1 MPLDRVVA
9 GKRTLFDVPNS
20 ADSAGSEAVV
30 KKKKKTS
37 KQEGNK
43 TAVVADRPF
52 DLREFLVLNINT
64 ILFALIGICIAILV
78 QLHNPI

>member
-30 KKKKKTS
+30 KKKKTS

-43 TAVVADRPF
+43 TAVVVDRPF